1 VRCQSF
7 LCPLALCFE
16 DGKEYHMTPEALE
29 ISLENFAR
37 LRASEEHYILLD
49 VREPF
54 EICLASFPE
63 HVNIPLKLLLEDFEQ
78 LAKDQKI
85 VTLCHLGVRS
95 LNACL
100 FLREQGFKDVV
111 SLAGGIDAWARQI
124 DSTIPVY

>member
-1 VRCQSF
+1 
-7 LCPLALCFE
+7 
-16 DGKEYHMTPEALE
+16 MTVKPLE
-29 ISLENFAR
+29 ISLEDFAR
-37 LRASEEHYILLD
+37 LRVSKEEYILLD

-54 EICLASFPE
+54 EIRLASFPE
-63 HVNIPLKLLLEDFEQ
+63 HVNIPLKLLIDEVDQ
-78 LAKDQKI
+78 LAKDQKY

-124 DSTIPVY
+124 DFTMPVY

>member
-1 VRCQSF
+1 MVH
-7 LCPLALCFE
+7 E
-16 DGKEYHMTPEALE
+16 VLE

-37 LRASEEHYILLD
+37 LRASNEAYILLD

-54 EICLASFPE
+54 EIRLASFPE
-63 HVNIPLKLLLEDFEQ
+63 HVNIPLKLLREEVDQ
-78 LAKDQKI
+78 LAKDKKY
-85 VTLCHLGVRS
+85 VTLCHMGVRS

-124 DSTIPVY
+124 DFTMPVY